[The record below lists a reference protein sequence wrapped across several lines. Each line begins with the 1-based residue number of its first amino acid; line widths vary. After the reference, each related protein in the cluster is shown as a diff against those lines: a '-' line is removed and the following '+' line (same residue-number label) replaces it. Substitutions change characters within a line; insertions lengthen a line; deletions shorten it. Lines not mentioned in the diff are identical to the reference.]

1 MAEGG
6 DDSQE
11 KTEDPTQKR
20 LDKAK
25 EDGEILSS
33 KELFVFMTMSMG
45 VAMLYALSIFI
56 PSQMNHWVAF
66 FEFGSLDQMSSQ
78 TLTGLGRVMKIF
90 IVVSAIIGLPIMLTV
105 LASQSALSGGIN
117 FSAKSLNFK
126 GNRLN
131 PLSGFKRMFS
141 MNGLMELAKAVAK
154 VGLLTSAF
162 VGVIWFM
169 LPTILNLMTT
179 NLSAALL
186 EVFSS
191 IMLALGTSLIVLS
204 AIAGI
209 DLIYAIHKHTKK
221 LKMSLKD
228 LKDEHKQSEGSPEVK
243 SRIRRLQ
250 MEASRRASEQ
260 GAAVDSVA
268 DATAIITNPTHFAVA
283 LKYVPGEMRAPIILA
298 MGRGKIAE
306 RIIAKADEANVTV
319 YRSPLLA
326 RALYFTSEI
335 GQEIN
340 DGVYTAVAAVLAY
353 VFRLDRGENPT
364 DPLVEVP
371 DELQFDEFG
380 KPLSGGLDG
389 AQ

>member
-25 EDGEILSS
+25 EDGEVLSS

-78 TLTGLGRVMKIF
+78 TLTGLGRAMKIF
-90 IVVSAIIGLPIMLTV
+90 IVVSAIIGFPIMLTV

-141 MNGLMELAKAVAK
+141 MNGLMELVKAVAK

-179 NLSAALL
+179 NLSSALS

-191 IMLALGTSLIVLS
+191 IMLALIASLIVLS

-228 LKDEHKQSEGSPEVK
+228 VKDEHKQSEGSPEVK

-353 VFRLDRGENPT
+353 VFRLDRGETPP

-380 KPLSGGLDG
+380 KSLSGGPDG